1 VEERFPGVRAGE
13 VAAMTETAAEQLARR
28 GREARERLE
37 RAGALPRD
45 LDPSPPPSPAPET
58 IPARHWNET
67 DKDEETP

>member
-1 VEERFPGVRAGE
+1 
-13 VAAMTETAAEQLARR
+13 MTETAAEQLARR

-37 RAGALPRD
+37 QAGALPRD
-45 LDPSPPPSPAPET
+45 LDPAPSPVPASET